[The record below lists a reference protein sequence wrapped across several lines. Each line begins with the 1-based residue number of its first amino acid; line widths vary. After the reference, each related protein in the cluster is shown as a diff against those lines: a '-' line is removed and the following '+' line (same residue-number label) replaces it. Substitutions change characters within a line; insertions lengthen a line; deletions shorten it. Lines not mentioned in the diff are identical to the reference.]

1 MNDRGMVLITVL
13 WIVLVIAFIS
23 FSLAAAARIELT
35 ASGDSFD
42 SDRAF
47 FMAKTAAEALFR
59 DLQQPGSLGS
69 SPVVRDNDAW
79 VFPFESGEARVR
91 YESNA
96 NLIDINAASDDLL
109 ASMFD
114 SLGVDQTLRN
124 QLVDCILDWR
134 DIDDVPSLNGAEIN
148 DYGQIIIGAQ
158 RLPRNGPFESL
169 DELLLVKHMTPEIFY
184 GRVEF
189 DQATRSYR
197 RIPGVRDLITI
208 DSGLH
213 QVNVNNASR
222 EVLAALPQMTAATV
236 EKIVAERSLKQFSN
250 TDDVVRR
257 VPELS
262 NAPALQYLTTGLG
275 NTTGI
280 VSVASIRSSGASRT
294 VHLDFTRDHKKQ
306 IILYEPLLYKDVEV
320 INFRGWRF
328 Q

>member
-1 MNDRGMVLITVL
+1 MSNRGMVLITIL

-35 ASGDSFD
+35 ASEDSFD

-47 FMAKTAAEALFR
+47 FMAKTAAEAMFR
-59 DLQQPGSLGS
+59 NLQKPGSMIG
-69 SPVVRDNDAW
+69 SPVVREDDAW

-91 YESNA
+91 YESNS
-96 NLIDINAASDDLL
+96 NLIDINAASDELL

-114 SLGVDQTLRN
+114 SLGLEQTLRN

-148 DYGQIIIGAQ
+148 DYGQVIIGDR
-158 RLPRNGPFESL
+158 RLPRNGPFQSL

-189 DQATRSYR
+189 DQTTRNYR
-197 RIPGVRDLITI
+197 RIPGVRDLITLS
-208 DSGLH
+208 SGIK
-213 QVNVNNASR
+213 QINVNDASKA
-222 EVLAALPQMTAATV
+222 VLAALPKITAGSV
-236 EKIVAERSLKQFSN
+236 EKIVAERSLNQFKN
-250 TDDVVRR
+250 TDDLLTR
-257 VPELS
+257 VPELL
-262 NAPALQYLTTGLG
+262 NTPASQYLTTELG
-275 NTTGI
+275 DQTGI

-294 VHLDFTRDHKKQ
+294 VHLDFTRDRKKQ
-306 IILYEPLLYKDVEV
+306 IIIYDPLIYKDVEV